1 MKKENEIKML
11 TETDAYLF
19 GFFALIIVEAVLFIR
34 KVGTKRKVMI
44 GLFVVYITLALSVT
58 LFPIPFQEIYLSGY
72 EYNFIPFKSIADSIN
87 SGLRLALTSVAGNV
101 ILTMPFGFLIT
112 LLKNN
117 KKFLNV
123 LIFVVAFS
131 LAIELTQLV
140 IGIGIGYR
148 YRNVD
153 IDDLILNTAG
163 GIIGYAIYKLAP
175 RKILNIF
182 E

>member
-1 MKKENEIKML
+1 ML

-34 KVGTKRKVMI
+34 KACLKRKVMI

-58 LFPIPFQEIYLSGY
+58 LFPIPFQEIYPSGY
-72 EYNFIPFKSIADSIN
+72 KYNFIPFKSIADSIN
-87 SGLRLALTSVAGNV
+87 AGLRPALTSVLGNV

-112 LLKNN
+112 LLKGN
-117 KKFLNV
+117 KKFLSV
-123 LIFVVAFS
+123 LLWVVAFS
-131 LAIELTQLV
+131 LAIELAQFV
-140 IGIGIGYR
+140 IGAGIGYR

-153 IDDLILNTAG
+153 IDDLILNTIG
-163 GIIGYAIYKLAP
+163 GIIGYAIYKLTP
-175 RKILNIF
+175 KKLLSIF

>member
-1 MKKENEIKML
+1 ML

-19 GFFALIIVEAVLFIR
+19 GFFALIIVESVLFIR
-34 KVGTKRKVMI
+34 KVGAKRKVMI
-44 GLFVVYITLALSVT
+44 GLFVVYITLAVSVT
-58 LFPIPFQEIYLSGY
+58 LFPIPFQELYPSGY
-72 EYNFIPFKSIADSIN
+72 EYNFIPFKSIVDSLN
-87 SGLRLALTSVAGNV
+87 AGLRPALTSVLGNV

-112 LLKNN
+112 LLKDN

-131 LAIELTQLV
+131 FAIELTQHV

-153 IDDLILNTAG
+153 IDDLILNTIG
-163 GIIGYAIYKLAP
+163 GIIGWFIYKITP
-175 RKILNIF
+175 RKVLSIF

>member
-1 MKKENEIKML
+1 ML

-19 GFFALIIVEAVLFIR
+19 GFFALIIVEVVLFIM
-34 KVGTKRKVMI
+34 KINAKRKVMI

-58 LFPIPFQEIYLSGY
+58 LFPIPFQETYSSGY

-87 SGLRLALTSVAGNV
+87 SGLRPALTSVAGNV

-112 LLKNN
+112 LLKGN
-117 KKFLNV
+117 KKFPNV
-123 LIFVVAFS
+123 LLWVVAFS
-131 LAIELTQLV
+131 LAIELAQFV
-140 IGIGIGYR
+140 IGTGIGYR

-153 IDDLILNTAG
+153 IDDLILNTIG
-163 GIIGYAIYKLAP
+163 GIIGYAIYNLTPKKL
-175 RKILNIF
+175 LSIF

>member
-1 MKKENEIKML
+1 ML

-34 KVGTKRKVMI
+34 KVGAKRKVMI

-58 LFPIPFQEIYLSGY
+58 LFPIPFQETYSSGY
-72 EYNFIPFKSIADSIN
+72 EYNFIPFKSIADSLN
-87 SGLRLALTSVAGNV
+87 AGLRPTLTSVLGNV
-101 ILTMPFGFLIT
+101 ILTIPFGFLIT
-112 LLKNN
+112 LLKGN

-123 LIFVVAFS
+123 LFWIVSFS
-131 LAIELTQLV
+131 LAIELAQFV
-140 IGIGIGYR
+140 IGVGIGYR

-153 IDDLILNTAG
+153 IDDLILNTTG
-163 GIIGYAIYKLAP
+163 GITGYAIYKITP

>member
-1 MKKENEIKML
+1 ML

-34 KVGTKRKVMI
+34 KVGAKRKVMI

-58 LFPIPFQEIYLSGY
+58 LFPIPFQETYSSGY
-72 EYNFIPFKSIADSIN
+72 EYNFIPFKSIADSLN
-87 SGLRLALTSVAGNV
+87 AGLRPAIMSVAGNI
-101 ILTMPFGFLIT
+101 ILTMPFGFLVT

-117 KKFLNV
+117 KKFLIILYLIV
-123 LIFVVAFS
+123 LFS
-131 LAIELTQLV
+131 FMIELLQLV
-140 IGIGIGYR
+140 IGLGIGYR

-153 IDDLILNTAG
+153 IDDLILNTTG
-163 GIIGYAIYKLAP
+163 GITGYAIYKITP